1 MNERHNWQIQ
11 NNLKSSYFSSTGFE
25 QDCSNLR
32 YNLSFKW
39 WKYDPSKR
47 RQCYMWLGFSL
58 LVLLVVIA
66 MSVIISKLTG
76 GLDITEQ
83 GDFQEAANGMKTQ
96 AFVLYI

>member
-1 MNERHNWQIQ
+1 MTNSKPES
-11 NNLKSSYFSSTGFE
+11 LFFSSSGFE
-25 QDCSNLR
+25 DDCLNLR

-39 WKYDPSKR
+39 WKYDPRKR

-58 LVLLVVIA
+58 LILLVVIA

-83 GDFQEAANGMKTQ
+83 SDVQDVAKSMKNQ
-96 AFVLYI
+96 AFVLYK